1 MEINGEPWE
10 EKVNP
15 KDQEGT
21 PGKDGLALT
30 EEQPA
35 SIELK
40 AVNSSWQEGHQKGS
54 DALVSK

>member
-30 EEQPA
+30 EEQPQA
-35 SIELK
+35 L
-40 AVNSSWQEGHQKGS
+40 SSRQ
-54 DALVSK
+54 

>member
-15 KDQEGT
+15 KDKEGA

-30 EEQPA
+30 EE
-35 SIELK
+35 
-40 AVNSSWQEGHQKGS
+40 
-54 DALVSK
+54 